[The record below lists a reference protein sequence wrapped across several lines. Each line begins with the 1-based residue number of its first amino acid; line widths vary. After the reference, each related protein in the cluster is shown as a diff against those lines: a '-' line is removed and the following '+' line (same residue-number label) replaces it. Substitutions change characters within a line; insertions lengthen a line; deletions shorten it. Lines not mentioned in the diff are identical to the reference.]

1 MPTMASYELKVT
13 ALIKDGTPEADA
25 AAAAHHFENLC
36 QAPAQAPS
44 GSWSTDFFPWD
55 TSTFEKDTDVTDGDW
70 EILTGSLLKRDSRIQ
85 SGSTLNG
92 VPQGTTQIL
101 GADTPITGRTI
112 LKQGSM
118 LKAGT
123 VLVNA
128 QYSVLLWK
136 SGREAT
142 PKWALKGMS
151 DVEIVGSYELL
162 TMQAVLGIIRGGA
175 LGQQWAM
182 QSGVD
187 DLKWFYRYR
196 HTPWF
201 KKLIADL
208 IKFNTQWSKILEEGA
223 RIRDL
228 KWYCG
233 NGSGP

>member
-36 QAPAQAPS
+36 QTPTQAPA
-44 GSWSTDFFPWD
+44 GSWPTEFFPWAK
-55 TSTFEKDTDVTDGDW
+55 STLAARTTIEDSVW
-70 EILTGSLLKRDSRIQ
+70 EILDGSVVRAGSRIQ
-85 SGSTLNG
+85 AGSTWNSQT
-92 VPQGTTQIL
+92 VQNTFDTQ
-101 GADTPITGRTI
+101 ADTPITSSTLLR
-112 LKQGSM
+112 QGSI
-118 LKAGT
+118 LGAGT
-123 VLVNA
+123 VLVNSK
-128 QYSVLLWK
+128 YSVMLWK

-142 PKWALKGMS
+142 PKWALNAGGGIH
-151 DVEIVGSYELL
+151 VVGSYELL
-162 TMQAVLGIIRGGA
+162 TMQGVIGVIRPGA

-187 DLKWFYRYR
+187 DLQWFYQYR
-196 HTPWF
+196 KTPWF
-201 KKLIADL
+201 ERLITDL
-208 IKFNTQWSKILEEGA
+208 IKFNTQWAKILEEGA